1 MSMLRPNEPMVPK
14 TAPPGWGST
23 YIALIPATLEL
34 PKLKRF
40 NFKALNPKTPKSHRN
55 PIKRPQKR
63 NCATPKPHSALQ
75 SPY

>member
-1 MSMLRPNEPMVPK
+1 MVPK

-40 NFKALNPKTPKSHRN
+40 NFKALNPKTRN
-55 PIKRPQKR
+55 PTGPIFSNLYR
-63 NCATPKPHSALQ
+63 NYLQ
-75 SPY
+75 IPEKNP